1 MKKLFTYLMLAG
13 MLAFTTVNVYAQDG
27 TDSDTTEVAADGDST
42 AVESDSAAVEEVVEE
57 PMAEEVV
64 AEPEAEASF
73 HQVVKDLK
81 SGQAVSCSCKCWTK
95 GNKPCF
101 GMRTVGFEKE

>member
-1 MKKLFTYLMLAG
+1 MLLYEYSGLDSIQKWICMCVYTWNVKVKKL
-13 MLAFTTVNVYAQDG
+13 
-27 TDSDTTEVAADGDST
+27 SK
-42 AVESDSAAVEEVVEE
+42 ESEGFETIKIESKIRPGV
-57 PMAEEVV
+57 
-64 AEPEAEASF
+64 F

>member
-1 MKKLFTYLMLAG
+1 MKNEYVGVLIHEGGKDKKLT
-13 MLAFTTVNVYAQDG
+13 N
-27 TDSDTTEVAADGDST
+27 DSDEYERIKI
-42 AVESDSAAVEEVVEE
+42 ESKVRPGV
-57 PMAEEVV
+57 
-64 AEPEAEASF
+64 F

-101 GMRTVGFEKE
+101 GMRTVGYDKEN